1 MRGLGPTHRLLGPFL
16 SMIPEINYPCACG
29 GFKQAASG
37 TQELMRFWGGG
48 HLANQ
53 TVLTWVT
60 PEIGGGGDERL
71 KAYDKKFQRAL
82 DTHHI

>member
-48 HLANQ
+48 G
-53 TVLTWVT
+53 VL
-60 PEIGGGGDERL
+60 PEKRGLIWFTRDFGGGGGREGEMPEG
-71 KAYDKKFQRAL
+71 KCTQRQPS
-82 DTHHI
+82 